1 MINQK
6 PIVYKKLSELETEG
20 KAKQVCEEGNQDWSK
35 LPCVTYYELDNSEL
49 DSADDE
55 EYSSALAIKADA
67 WGKTSSEVSKLAI
80 QVVAKMKE
88 IGYKRTLYLDMPD
101 INSKQKHKTM
111 RFEKEEILEME
122 EM

>member
-6 PIVYKKLSELETEG
+6 TIVYKKLSELETE
-20 KAKQVCEEGNQDWSK
+20 KLAKQVCEEGSQDWSK
-35 LPCVTYYELDNSEL
+35 MPCVTYMELQNEPSAD
-49 DSADDE
+49 ADDE

-67 WGKTSSEVSKLAI
+67 WGKSSSEVSKLAM

-88 IGYKRTLYLDMPD
+88 LGYKRTLYLDVVD
-101 INSKQKHKTM
+101 LNSKQKHKTM

-122 EM
+122 EN

>member
-6 PIVYKKLSELETEG
+6 PIVYKKLLELETEG
-20 KAKQVCEEGNQDWSK
+20 EAKQVCEEGNQDWSK
-35 LPCVTYYELDNSEL
+35 MPCVTYFELNNAEA

-67 WGKTSSEVSKLAI
+67 WGNSSSEVSKLAM

-88 IGYKRTLYLDMPD
+88 LGYKRTLYLDVPD
-101 INSKQKHKTM
+101 LNSKIKHKTM
-111 RFEKEEILEME
+111 RFEKEEIL
-122 EM
+122 